1 MRKKLGEILLSS
13 GVVTQADLDLALGDQ
28 MGGEPARLGDLLV
41 SLGRI
46 SPAQLARA
54 LSSQHAIPF
63 VQLPP
68 VPADVL
74 LAVPFDFQ
82 AQHRLVPFR
91 VTGDSISVAMADP
104 SDVDAIEELRVSL
117 NRKVNRYVAATDEI
131 DALHASVTGAV
142 VDLPSVA
149 PSIASVARG
158 ASPTATD
165 LFGSLDLDA
174 APSPA
179 ALGDELFSG
188 LGLSLSSSADV
199 PPLPP
204 EASVASPEPFELTP
218 LDEEPA
224 ARRRSSSR
232 EEEEPEFFEAKPI
245 IHKAPPPP
253 PPPRILPT
261 PAPAPAPAAA
271 SSFELGE
278 LQVEALEP
286 AALISSPSAT
296 FDLTSAIVADPVS
309 APSPGSFEAPISE
322 TFDDAGTTDSD
333 SDSYEIISEPSDE
346 FNSAPVAEAS
356 GDFEVSVS
364 ENSGDFGAPAAAPV
378 LSSAVAGDSFGAD
391 EGAPEPVAGAFSTM
405 EEDAV
410 SFEELPFDS
419 TMEPLSPGPEP
430 FSGEGET
437 VGEQVSSDAPQTG
450 VDDLFA
456 SPPPPPEPGL
466 DPGELFSDAPQT
478 GVDDLFAP
486 PPPPPEPGLDPGE
499 LFSDAPQTGDDALFA
514 APPPPAAPGLDAGEL
529 FSDTPP
535 ADLAVFAEPPPAP
548 GLDPTGLFPDAPQT
562 GADDLFATPASTAA
576 AADEP
581 GAFFADTPV
590 GDPPLAQTPEP
601 EPDDAIIVMED
612 QLPEAPPAAPE
623 PESLP
628 SWLGSAAAPAAEAQ
642 QGFVLHPGEWTGKLD
657 DTPPSRLVVGA
668 VKALIRKGLLTEA
681 EILEGLGKEP

>member
-46 SPAQLARA
+46 TPAQLARA

-104 SDVDAIEELRVSL
+104 SDVDAIEELRVAL
-117 NRKVNRYVAATDEI
+117 NRKVNRYVAASDEI
-131 DALHASVTGAV
+131 DALHASATGAV

-179 ALGDELFSG
+179 PLGDELFSG
-188 LGLSLSSSADV
+188 LDLPLSSPADV
-199 PPLPP
+199 PPPP
-204 EASVASPEPFELTP
+204 SEASVGSPEPFELTP

-245 IHKAPPPP
+245 IHTAPPPP
-253 PPPRILPT
+253 RPPRILPT
-261 PAPAPAPAAA
+261 PAPAPAA

-296 FDLTSAIVADPVS
+296 FDLTSAIVDDPVS

-322 TFDDAGTTDSD
+322 TFDDAGAMDSD
-333 SDSYEIISEPSDE
+333 SDSYEIISEPTDE

-378 LSSAVAGDSFGAD
+378 LSSAVAGDSFGAL

-410 SFEELPFDS
+410 SFEELPVDS
-419 TMEPLSPGPEP
+419 TMEPLSPGSEP
-430 FSGEGET
+430 FFGEGET
-437 VGEQVSSDAPQTG
+437 VGEQ
-450 VDDLFA
+450 
-456 SPPPPPEPGL
+456 
-466 DPGELFSDAPQT
+466 LFSDAPQT

-514 APPPPAAPGLDAGEL
+514 EPPPPAAPGLDAGEL

-535 ADLAVFAEPPPAP
+535 ADLDVFAEPPPAP
-548 GLDPTGLFPDAPQT
+548 GLDPTGLFSDAPQT
-562 GADDLFATPASTAA
+562 GADDLFAAPAPTAA

-581 GAFFADTPV
+581 GAFFPDTPV

-601 EPDDAIIVMED
+601 EPDDAIIVMEE

-628 SWLGSAAAPAAEAQ
+628 SWLGSAAAPAAEAP